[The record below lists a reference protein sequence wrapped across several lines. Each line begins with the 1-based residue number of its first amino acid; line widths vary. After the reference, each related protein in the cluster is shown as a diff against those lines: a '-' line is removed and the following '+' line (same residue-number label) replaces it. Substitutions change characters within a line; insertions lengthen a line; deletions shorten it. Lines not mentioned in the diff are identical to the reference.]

1 MFKKIHQYL
10 GAGSEVVWV
19 VYPSMKMI
27 AVHDPTGVHEL
38 KQGFLDAER
47 PLPGLK
53 LSPAEIFDDDL
64 SK

>member
-1 MFKKIHQYL
+1 
-10 GAGSEVVWV
+10 
-19 VYPSMKMI
+19 MKMI